1 MKIYS
6 VSTKHYYAFGALM
19 DEKLASKLRGSHKVL
34 AVDADMYLDAENK
47 DYGGEPFVDGKP
59 VPYEQKYHAS
69 YWNMQEALY
78 RPPPGGQIDAE
89 IPDGGQ
95 IYAEIPDGHQIDA
108 DIPHGDQID
117 AAEIPHVDQID
128 AEIQGTDSKTWLS
141 RARRWW
147 NGPSQ

>member
-1 MKIYS
+1 
-6 VSTKHYYAFGALM
+6 
-19 DEKLASKLRGSHKVL
+19 
-34 AVDADMYLDAENK
+34 
-47 DYGGEPFVDGKP
+47 
-59 VPYEQKYHAS
+59 
-69 YWNMQEALY
+69 MQEALY

-95 IYAEIPDGHQIDA
+95 IYAEIPD
-108 DIPHGDQID
+108 GDQID

-147 NGPSQ
+147 NGPSQWLLLILLVLNCF

>member
-1 MKIYS
+1 MGSRYPMS
-6 VSTKHYYAFGALM
+6 RSTMH
-19 DEKLASKLRGSHKVL
+19 HI
-34 AVDADMYLDAENK
+34 
-47 DYGGEPFVDGKP
+47 GKCKKRYIDP
-59 VPYEQKYHAS
+59 
-69 YWNMQEALY
+69 
-78 RPPPGGQIDAE
+78 PPPGGQIDAE

-95 IYAEIPDGHQIDA
+95 IYAEIPD
-108 DIPHGDQID
+108 GDQID